1 MGPRL
6 LIIGAMKAGTSSLY
20 EDLRAMRGFAFP
32 IGKEPDNLL
41 TDDVLTQA
49 GREAYANAYADLP
62 RDVVGVDASA
72 QYTLRPHFG
81 DVASRAREV
90 LGPDL
95 RLVYVMRH
103 PIARAI
109 SHHHFDA
116 AMGWGS
122 LDFDAELERNPYFI
136 DGGRYAYQLEPWLDA
151 FGTDQLLP
159 ITFEHYIR
167 KRGEVARR
175 IADFANA
182 DPTPEQ
188 APPRAPAHQTSGI
201 RRQRPLAQ
209 RLARL
214 PAYRRI
220 VRPLVPE
227 KLRQAA
233 HRATSDAAPPRPSPP
248 SQASIDRMVE
258 AFEPDQRRLAE
269 LLGPA
274 APSWDLASLS

>member
-1 MGPRL
+1 MGPKL

-20 EDLRAMRGFAFP
+20 EDLRSMRGFAFP
-32 IGKEPDNLL
+32 SGKEPDNLL
-41 TDDVLTQA
+41 TDDVLTGA
-49 GREAYANAYADLP
+49 GRDAYANAYAGLP
-62 RDVVGVDASA
+62 TEAVGVDASA

-136 DGGRYAYQLEPWLDA
+136 DASRYAYQLEPWLDA
-151 FGTDQLLP
+151 FGRDRLLP
-159 ITFEHYIR
+159 IKFEHYIAHR
-167 KRGEVARR
+167 SEVAHQ
-175 IADFANA
+175 IARFANA

-209 RLARL
+209 RLAQL
-214 PAYRRI
+214 PAYRRL
-220 VRPLVPE
+220 VRPLVPQS
-227 KLRQAA
+227 LRQAA
-233 HRATSDAAPPRPSPP
+233 HKATSDAPPPRPGPP
-248 SQASIDRMVE
+248 GPASIQRMVD
-258 AFEPDQRRLAE
+258 AFEPDQQRLAQM
-269 LLGPA
+269 LGPA

>member
-1 MGPRL
+1 MGPKL

-32 IGKEPDNLL
+32 AGKEPDNLL

-49 GREAYANAYADLP
+49 GRDAYVNGYAGLP
-62 RDVVGVDASA
+62 PDVAGVDASA

-81 DVASRAREV
+81 EVASRAKEV

-95 RLVYVMRH
+95 RLVYIMRH

-136 DGGRYAYQLEPWLDA
+136 DGSRYAYQLEPWLET
-151 FGTDQLLP
+151 FGLDRLLP
-159 ITFEHYIR
+159 VKFEHYIKNR
-167 KRGEVARR
+167 TEVARQV
-175 IADFANA
+175 AHFVGA

-188 APPRAPAHQTSGI
+188 APPQAPAHQTSGI

-214 PAYRRI
+214 PAYQQL
-220 VRPLVPE
+220 VRPLVPQG
-227 KLRQAA
+227 LRRAA
-233 HRATSDAAPPRPSPP
+233 HRATSAAPPPRPSPP
-248 SQASIDRMVE
+248 STASIQRMVQ

-269 LLGPA
+269 LLGQG
-274 APSWDLASLS
+274 APSWDLGSLS

>member
-1 MGPRL
+1 
-6 LIIGAMKAGTSSLY
+6 
-20 EDLRAMRGFAFP
+20 MRGFAFP

-81 DVASRAREV
+81 DVASRARDV

-159 ITFEHYIR
+159 ITFEHYI
-167 KRGEVARR
+167 KNRGEVARQV
-175 IADFANA
+175 ADFANA
-182 DPTPEQ
+182 DPTPER

-220 VRPLVPE
+220 VRPLVPNT
-227 KLRQAA
+227 LRQAA

-248 SQASIDRMVE
+248 SQVSIDRMVE

-274 APSWDLASLS
+274 APSWDLGSLS